1 MNILH
6 LKYAVEIEK
15 TRSISKAA
23 ENLFMAQPNLSRA
36 VKELE
41 ESIGITI
48 FNRTSKG
55 ITVTDD
61 GEEFLRYARKVISQV
76 DEVEAIY
83 AKNRQVK
90 QKFSVCV
97 PRASYIAN
105 GFAEFS
111 KKISTS
117 MPAEIFYRE
126 TNSSTAIEKVADEE
140 YNLAVVRYQSAFDRQ
155 FRDMFAEKKLAFD
168 VIADFSYKL
177 IMSEKHPMARKN
189 SISLKDLGSYIE
201 ICHADPY
208 VPSLPQTDAKKA
220 ELSEFVDKRIYVY
233 ERGSQFELLE
243 NVKTTFMWVS
253 PVPEELLRKYHLVL
267 RNCDENDKIYRDVLI
282 YRKNYKLTELDKAF
296 ITDVCEAKRKYVK

>member
-1 MNILH
+1 M
-6 LKYAVEIEK
+6 
-15 TRSISKAA
+15 
-23 ENLFMAQPNLSRA
+23 
-36 VKELE
+36 
-41 ESIGITI
+41 
-48 FNRTSKG
+48 
-55 ITVTDD
+55 
-61 GEEFLRYARKVISQV
+61 
-76 DEVEAIY
+76 
-83 AKNRQVK
+83 
-90 QKFSVCV
+90 
-97 PRASYIAN
+97 
-105 GFAEFS
+105 
-111 KKISTS
+111 
-117 MPAEIFYRE
+117 
-126 TNSSTAIEKVADEE
+126 
-140 YNLAVVRYQSAFDRQ
+140 
-155 FRDMFAEKKLAFD
+155 
-168 VIADFSYKL
+168 IADFSYKL
-177 IMSEKHPMARKN
+177 IMSEKHPMARKS